1 MVTVIGTH
9 EVKNAT
15 EWKKGFDAHE
25 PVRAGAGIKV
35 NGVYS
40 AVDNPNHI
48 TISME
53 FPSTEVLDGFVNN
66 PEMEKLMAEGGVIG
80 KPEFKVLNKI

>member
-9 EVKNAT
+9 EVKDSK

-40 AVDNPNHI
+40 SVDNPNLI

-53 FPSTEVLDGFVNN
+53 FPSAEVLDGFVNN
-66 PEMEKLMAEGGVIG
+66 PEMEKIMQESGVIG
-80 KPEFKVLNKI
+80 KPEFKVFNKI